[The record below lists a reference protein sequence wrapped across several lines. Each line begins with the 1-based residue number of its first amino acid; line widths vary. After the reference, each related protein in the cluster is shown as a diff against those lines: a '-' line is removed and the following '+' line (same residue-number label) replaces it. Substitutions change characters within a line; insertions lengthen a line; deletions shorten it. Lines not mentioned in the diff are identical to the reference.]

1 MYQQQLVRL
10 NDFISLNIFTIDNT
24 LSIEGMSDLYTDRT
38 NTKVQ
43 VIQTHFSDD
52 SMTEVKANDKSDI
65 SYLSVKIQ
73 EVSDSH
79 SAINIIIDDLTSQD
93 NRTNSNDNSIVIKR
107 IP

>member
-1 MYQQQLVRL
+1 
-10 NDFISLNIFTIDNT
+10 
-24 LSIEGMSDLYTDRT
+24 
-38 NTKVQ
+38 
-43 VIQTHFSDD
+43 
-52 SMTEVKANDKSDI
+52 MTEVKANDKSDI